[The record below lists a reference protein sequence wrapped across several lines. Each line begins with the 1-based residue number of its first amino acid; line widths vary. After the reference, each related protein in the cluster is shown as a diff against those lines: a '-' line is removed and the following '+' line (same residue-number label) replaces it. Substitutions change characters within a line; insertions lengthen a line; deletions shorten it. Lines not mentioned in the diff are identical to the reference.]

1 MPELPEVET
10 VKRSLVPHLE
20 NTVLSSVITRRKG
33 LRIPFPEQ
41 FCQKLSGK
49 KIINIT
55 RRGKYLLI
63 YLEEDLV
70 LIIHLGMSGRM
81 SIFQPGEKTKQ
92 LGPHDH
98 VDLQTTKGTTVRF
111 TDPRKFGLLLIVK
124 ASSISRHR
132 LFKSLGPEPLG
143 DGFSPKWLASWM
155 KDRRTPIKSVLLDQK
170 AVAGLGNI
178 YACESLFRAN
188 ISPKRLAKNVV
199 GVKLEGLVISI
210 KEVLTEAIEA
220 GGSTLR
226 DHIGPTGDLGYFQN
240 SFRVYAR
247 EGKPCFECNCDWE
260 LIGGIR
266 RIKQSGRSTY
276 YCPYKQ
282 R

>member
-10 VKRSLVPHLE
+10 VCRGLAPAIEGAILKNVIIREYKLRFPIPGNFRSRVVGRQII
-20 NTVLSSVITRRKG
+20 NVTRRA
-33 LRIPFPEQ
+33 
-41 FCQKLSGK
+41 
-49 KIINIT
+49 
-55 RRGKYLLI
+55 KYIFI
-63 YLEEDLV
+63 YLDDAN
-70 LIIHLGMSGRM
+70 IIIFHLGMSGRM
-81 SIFQPGEKTKQ
+81 SIFRPGAKPNQ

>member
-10 VKRSLVPHLE
+10 VCRGLAPAMEGAILK
-20 NTVLSSVITRRKG
+20 SVIIREYKLRFTIPLSFRSRAVGRQITKVTRRAKYIFIH
-33 LRIPFPEQ
+33 LDD
-41 FCQKLSGK
+41 SN
-49 KIINIT
+49 IIIF
-55 RRGKYLLI
+55 
-63 YLEEDLV
+63 
-70 LIIHLGMSGRM
+70 HLGMSGRM

-98 VDLQTTKGTTVRF
+98 VDLQTTKGATIRF
-111 TDPRKFGLLLIVK
+111 TDPRKFGLMLIVK

-132 LFKSLGPEPLG
+132 LFKSLGPEPLEE
-143 DGFSPKWLASWM
+143 GFSPKWLASWM

-178 YACESLFRAN
+178 YVCESLFRAN

-199 GVKLEGLVISI
+199 GVRLERLVVSI

-240 SFRVYAR
+240 NFRVYSR
-247 EGKPCFECNCDWE
+247 EGKPCFKCTCDLE
-260 LIGGIR
+260 LTGGVR
-266 RIKQSGRSTY
+266 RIKQSGRSSY
-276 YCPYKQ
+276 YCTYKQ

>member
-10 VKRSLVPHLE
+10 VCRGLAPEMEGAILKDVIIREYKLRFPIPINFRSRAVGRQIT
-20 NTVLSSVITRRKG
+20 NVTRRA
-33 LRIPFPEQ
+33 
-41 FCQKLSGK
+41 
-49 KIINIT
+49 
-55 RRGKYLLI
+55 KYIFI
-63 YLEEDLV
+63 YLDDAN
-70 LIIHLGMSGRM
+70 IIIFHLGMSGRM
-81 SIFQPGEKTKQ
+81 SIFQPGSKPNQ

-98 VDLQTTKGTTVRF
+98 VDLQTTNGVIIRF
-111 TDPRKFGLLLIVK
+111 TDPRKFGLLLMVK

-132 LFKSLGPEPLG
+132 LFESLGPEPLG
-143 DGFSPKWLASWM
+143 DDFSSKWLANWI

-188 ISPKRLAKNVV
+188 ISPRRLAKNVV
-199 GVKLEGLVISI
+199 GVKLERLVVSI
-210 KEVLTEAIEA
+210 KEVLMEAIEA

-240 SFRVYAR
+240 SFRVYGR
-247 EGKPCFECNCDWE
+247 ERNPCFECKCDWE
-260 LIGGIR
+260 LIGGVR
-266 RIKQSGRSTY
+266 RIKQSGRSSY

>member
-10 VKRSLVPHLE
+10 VCRGLAPAMEGAILKD
-20 NTVLSSVITRRKG
+20 VIIREYKLRFPIPVNFRIRAVGRQITNVTRRA
-33 LRIPFPEQ
+33 
-41 FCQKLSGK
+41 
-49 KIINIT
+49 
-55 RRGKYLLI
+55 KYIFI
-63 YLEEDLV
+63 YLDDAN
-70 LIIHLGMSGRM
+70 IIIFHLGMSGRM
-81 SIFQPGEKTKQ
+81 SIFQPGSKPNQ

-98 VDLQTTKGTTVRF
+98 VDLQTTNGAIIRF
-111 TDPRKFGLLLIVK
+111 TDPRKFGLLLMVK

-132 LFKSLGPEPLG
+132 LFETLGPEPLG
-143 DGFSPKWLASWM
+143 DGFSSKWLANWI

-188 ISPKRLAKNVV
+188 ISPRRLAKNVV
-199 GVKLEGLVISI
+199 GVKLERLVVSI
-210 KEVLTEAIEA
+210 KEVLLEAIEA

-240 SFRVYAR
+240 SFRVYGR
-247 EGKPCFECNCDWE
+247 EGNPCFECKCDWE
-260 LIGGIR
+260 VIGGVR
-266 RIKQSGRSTY
+266 RIKQSGRSSY